1 MLEIV
6 LYQPTLST
14 LIGVCI
20 GRSMKTAQRAVDRL
34 LSSRRIKEVATGGGK
49 ELTQREKQEG
59 QPASG
64 DAVRESRLREVSPD
78 YAKIVDDNSTVLV
91 EEPKELLDSNPSFRA
106 ETSRRAWRAKRQAER
121 GPKPHHRKSY
131 RKSDEF
137 TQIDPTI
144 EAFDPESTSYES
156 KFHPAATTHGSKFE
170 MDSEDEPSNDEPDI
184 IIVRH
189 KQSLYKLNFPA
200 FSLAEG
206 LTLVGHLRQQ
216 AAIVF
221 DVEDASR
228 VTLIFRGKTLKTDSR
243 TCHEEGLRM
252 RSEVL
257 CVVKRTPME
266 ELDFLSH
273 KFRKELVPQ
282 GLEFIS
288 NIPTDTK
295 KRDFDYKRIS
305 ETIMSQILLKSDAV
319 ETDGDTSARLRR
331 KELVMEVQ
339 AFLRDVDAAARRDV
353 PSDWHADFIEQK
365 ETPGTRGTS
374 PTLPSRPTLTAS
386 RSSRFGKRDSRND
399 DSKEEAVE
407 TSGEEDV
414 THDESREARQ
424 ERLRRERTERRNEG
438 EKGRGFL
445 T

>member
-1 MLEIV
+1 
-6 LYQPTLST
+6 
-14 LIGVCI
+14 
-20 GRSMKTAQRAVDRL
+20 MKTAQRAMDRL
-34 LSSRRIKEVATGGGK
+34 LSNRRLREVATGGGK
-49 ELTQREKQEG
+49 ELTQREEQEG

-64 DAVRESRLREVSPD
+64 DVVSESGVRKTSHD
-78 YAKIVDDNSTVLV
+78 YAKTVDDNSTLLV
-91 EEPKELLDSNPSFRA
+91 EEPKELLDSNPSFRV

-121 GPKPHHRKSY
+121 GPKPHHRRSY

-137 TQIDPTI
+137 TQVDPTM
-144 EAFDPESTSYES
+144 EAPDPFDPEPTSYE
-156 KFHPAATTHGSKFE
+156 SKFE

-216 AAIVF
+216 AAIHF

-266 ELDFLSH
+266 EIDFLSH
-273 KFRKELVPQ
+273 KFRTELVPQ

-288 NIPTDTK
+288 STPTDAK

-305 ETIMSQILLKSDAV
+305 ETILSQIILKSDAV
-319 ETDGDTSARLRR
+319 ETDGDASAKPRR
-331 KELVMEVQ
+331 KQLLMEVQ
-339 AFLRDVDAAARRDV
+339 AFLHDVDVAARRDV
-353 PSDWHADFIEQK
+353 PSAWHAGFI
-365 ETPGTRGTS
+365 
-374 PTLPSRPTLTAS
+374 
-386 RSSRFGKRDSRND
+386 
-399 DSKEEAVE
+399 
-407 TSGEEDV
+407 
-414 THDESREARQ
+414 
-424 ERLRRERTERRNEG
+424 
-438 EKGRGFL
+438 
-445 T
+445 

>member
-1 MLEIV
+1 
-6 LYQPTLST
+6 
-14 LIGVCI
+14 
-20 GRSMKTAQRAVDRL
+20 MKTAQRAMDRL
-34 LSSRRIKEVATGGGK
+34 LSSRKIREAATGGGK
-49 ELTQREKQEG
+49 ELTQGEEQEK

-64 DAVRESRLREVSPD
+64 DVISESGVREVSHD
-78 YAKIVDDNSTVLV
+78 YAKTFEDNSTLLV
-91 EEPKELLDSNPSFRA
+91 EEPKELLDSNPSFRV

-121 GPKPHHRKSY
+121 GPKPHHRRAY

-137 TQIDPTI
+137 TQINPKM
-144 EAFDPESTSYES
+144 EAFHPERTSYVSNFDPESTTY
-156 KFHPAATTHGSKFE
+156 GSKFE

-206 LTLVGHLRQQ
+206 QTLVGHLRQQ

-228 VTLIFRGKTLKTDSR
+228 VTLIYRGKTLKTDSR

-266 ELDFLSH
+266 EIEFLSH
-273 KFRKELVPQ
+273 KFRTELVPQ
-282 GLEFIS
+282 GLDFIFS
-288 NIPTDTK
+288 TPTDAK
-295 KRDFDYKRIS
+295 KKDFDYKRIT
-305 ETIMSQILLKSDAV
+305 ETILSQIILKIDAV
-319 ETDGDTSARLRR
+319 ETDGDTSARLQR
-331 KELVMEVQ
+331 KELVTEVQ
-339 AFLRDVDAAARRDV
+339 AFLRDVDVAAKRDV
-353 PSDWHADFIEQK
+353 PSAWHADFIEEKKASQ
-365 ETPGTRGTS
+365 PLGTS
-374 PTLPSRPTLTAS
+374 PALPNRPTLNAS
-386 RSSRFGKRDSRND
+386 RSSRSGKRDSRND
-399 DSKEEAVE
+399 DSQEEAVE
-407 TSGEEDV
+407 MSGEEDV
-414 THDESREARQ
+414 IHDGSREARQ
-424 ERLRRERTERRNEG
+424 ERLRRERREKRNDR

>member
-1 MLEIV
+1 
-6 LYQPTLST
+6 
-14 LIGVCI
+14 
-20 GRSMKTAQRAVDRL
+20 MKTAQRAMDRL
-34 LSSRRIKEVATGGGK
+34 LSSHKLRGVVSGGGK
-49 ELTQREKQEG
+49 ELTQGEEQER

-64 DAVRESRLREVSPD
+64 DVISESGVREVSHEN
-78 YAKIVDDNSTVLV
+78 AKTFDDSSTLLV
-91 EEPKELLDSNPSFRA
+91 EEPKELLDSNPSFRV

-121 GPKPHHRKSY
+121 GPKPHHRRSY

-137 TQIDPTI
+137 TQIDPAM
-144 EAFDPESTSYES
+144 EAFDPESTSYKS
-156 KFHPAATTHGSKFE
+156 KFDRGATTYGSKFE
-170 MDSEDEPSNDEPDI
+170 MDSEDEPGNDEPDI

-228 VTLIFRGKTLKTDSR
+228 VTLIYRGKTLKTDSR

-266 ELDFLSH
+266 EIDFLFH
-273 KFRKELVPQ
+273 KFRTELVPQ

-288 NIPTDTK
+288 NEPTDAK
-295 KRDFDYKRIS
+295 KRDFDYKRIT
-305 ETIMSQILLKSDAV
+305 ETILSQIMLKADAV
-319 ETDGDTSARLRR
+319 ETASDTSARLRR
-331 KELVMEVQ
+331 KELVTEVQ
-339 AFLRDVDAAARRDV
+339 AFLRDVDGAAKRNV
-353 PSDWHADFIEQK
+353 PADWHAEFIKQK
-365 ETPGTRGTS
+365 QTPEIPGTSTA
-374 PTLPSRPTLTAS
+374 LPSRPTLTAS
-386 RSSRFGKRDSRND
+386 RSSRHGKSDGRND
-399 DSKEEAVE
+399 DSQEEAVE
-407 TSGEEDV
+407 MSVEENV
-414 THDESREARQ
+414 IHDESREARQ
-424 ERLRRERTERRNEG
+424 ERVRRERKEKRDER

>member
-1 MLEIV
+1 
-6 LYQPTLST
+6 
-14 LIGVCI
+14 
-20 GRSMKTAQRAVDRL
+20 MKTAQRAMDRL
-34 LSSRRIKEVATGGGK
+34 LSSRKIRGVVSGGGK
-49 ELTQREKQEG
+49 ELTQEEEPER

-64 DAVRESRLREVSPD
+64 DVTSESGVQEESHD
-78 YAKIVDDNSTVLV
+78 NAKTFDDNSTLLV
-91 EEPKELLDSNPSFRA
+91 EEPKELLDSNPSFRV

-121 GPKPHHRKSY
+121 GPKPHHRRSY

-137 TQIDPTI
+137 TQINSPTKAFNPARTSY
-144 EAFDPESTSYES
+144 ESNFDPESLTY
-156 KFHPAATTHGSKFE
+156 GSKFE
-170 MDSEDEPSNDEPDI
+170 MDSEDEPGNDEPDI

-228 VTLIFRGKTLKTDSR
+228 VTLIYRGKTLKTDSR

-266 ELDFLSH
+266 EIDFLSH
-273 KFRKELVPQ
+273 KFRTELIPQ

-288 NIPTDTK
+288 STPTDAK
-295 KRDFDYKRIS
+295 KRDFDYKRIT
-305 ETIMSQILLKSDAV
+305 ETILSQIMLKADAV
-319 ETDGDTSARLRR
+319 ETDSDTSARLRR

-339 AFLRDVDAAARRDV
+339 AFLHDVDVAAKRDV
-353 PSDWHADFIEQK
+353 PWAWHADFIEQK
-365 ETPGTRGTS
+365 QAPETSEAS
-374 PTLPSRPTLTAS
+374 PALPSRPTLTAS
-386 RSSRFGKRDSRND
+386 RSSRSGKRDSRID
-399 DSKEEAVE
+399 DSQEEAVQM
-407 TSGEEDV
+407 SGEEDV
-414 THDESREARQ
+414 IHDDSREARQ
-424 ERLRRERTERRNEG
+424 ERLRRERRERRNER

>member
-1 MLEIV
+1 
-6 LYQPTLST
+6 
-14 LIGVCI
+14 
-20 GRSMKTAQRAVDRL
+20 MKTAQRAMDRL
-34 LSSRRIKEVATGGGK
+34 LSSRRIREVATEGGK
-49 ELTQREKQEG
+49 ELTQGEEQER

-64 DAVRESRLREVSPD
+64 EVISESGAREVSHD
-78 YAKIVDDNSTVLV
+78 HAKTFDDNSTLLV
-91 EEPKELLDSNPSFRA
+91 EEPKELLDSNPSFRV

-121 GPKPHHRKSY
+121 GPKPHHRRSY

-137 TQIDPTI
+137 TEINPTV

-156 KFHPAATTHGSKFE
+156 KFDRGATTYGSKFE
-170 MDSEDEPSNDEPDI
+170 IDSEDEPGNDEPDI

-228 VTLIFRGKTLKTDSR
+228 VTLIYRGKTLKTDSR

-266 ELDFLSH
+266 EIDFLFH
-273 KFRKELVPQ
+273 KFRTELVPQ

-288 NIPTDTK
+288 STPTDAK

-305 ETIMSQILLKSDAV
+305 ETILSQIMLKADAV
-319 ETDGDTSARLRR
+319 ETDSDTSARLRR
-331 KELVMEVQ
+331 KELVTEAQ
-339 AFLRDVDAAARRDV
+339 AFLGDVDVAAKRDV
-353 PSDWHADFIEQK
+353 PSAWNDRWIEKKQ
-365 ETPGTRGTS
+365 TPDTCGTS
-374 PTLPSRPTLTAS
+374 PALPSRPTLNAS
-386 RSSRFGKRDSRND
+386 RSSRFGKSDGRND
-399 DSKEEAVE
+399 DSQEEAVE
-407 TSGEEDV
+407 ISGEEDV
-414 THDESREARQ
+414 IHDESREARQ
-424 ERLRRERTERRNEG
+424 NKLRRERKEKRNER